1 MRFVPLTKADD
12 GDPLMVLQEA
22 ATFPGLVVTCRIIG
36 ILEIERKSKNNS
48 EPNDRLL
55 ACRGARTSSKL

>member
-36 ILEIERKSKNNS
+36 IL
-48 EPNDRLL
+48 
-55 ACRGARTSSKL
+55 